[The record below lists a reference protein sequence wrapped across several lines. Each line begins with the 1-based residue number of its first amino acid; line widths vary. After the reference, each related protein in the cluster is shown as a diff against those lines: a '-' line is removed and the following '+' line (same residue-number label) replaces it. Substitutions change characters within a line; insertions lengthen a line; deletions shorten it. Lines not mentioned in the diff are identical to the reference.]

1 VSFFTSTSRP
11 EHISTTRSW
20 AALVCL
26 SVLQFFIAVDV
37 TVVNVALPSIGDDFG
52 VDPRGLTWV
61 VVGYTITGGGLL
73 MLGGRLGDVFG
84 RRRLLLIGTAIFG
97 AASMMAGFA
106 ETFAVLVAARLF
118 QGVGEAL
125 ALPAAMATIV
135 LLFPEGRA
143 RTRALSVWAAV
154 ASCGLVLGFVLSGI
168 ITEHLG
174 WRWVFLIAVP
184 FILFVLIATVILLP
198 GDRKQERA
206 PLDILGSILLTGAP
220 LLFAFGIVEAGEGM
234 SWLPVAALTGAFIAA
249 ILFVGVER
257 RAPNPLIPL
266 AFFRNRTRV
275 RANLATALLS
285 AALSTSF
292 LLFTFYLQDELGLSP
307 LEAGL
312 LLLPLAVALIVA
324 VTVVPRLMGRWG
336 ARSCIIA
343 GLGFAGAGMIVIAVA
358 AQLDAPAWVLIP
370 AMLFIAAG
378 MGFGLVGLQ
387 YAAVTGVTDDD
398 AGVASGVQRAAD
410 QLGGSAGVTVFV
422 GLGFASIAHGV
433 SPYLLSSGLAIIG
446 LGVAAFVARRVAVSD
461 EHTTEQGV
469 NTEA

>member
-1 VSFFTSTSRP
+1 MSFFTSTSRP

-234 SWLPVAALTGAFIAA
+234 SWLPVAALTGAFVAA

-343 GLGFAGAGMIVIAVA
+343 GLGFVGAGMIVIAVA

>member
-1 VSFFTSTSRP
+1 MSFFTSTSRP

-249 ILFVGVER
+249 ILFVNVER